1 MFSMIVVLLFGFTLG
16 FLFLEQDLDV
26 LFIGSYLLLS
36 CMTFIC
42 YGIDKRN
49 ARRGRWR
56 VSEKT
61 LHLWA
66 VAGGWPGALVAQKSF
81 RHKTKKQSFIV
92 MLWLSIIA
100 NISVFAYYLYLT
112 RSFY

>member
-1 MFSMIVVLLFGFTLG
+1 MIVVLFFGLSLG
-16 FLFLEQDLDV
+16 FLFLERGLDV

-36 CMTFIC
+36 FVVFIF

-49 ARRGRWR
+49 AIKGRWR
-56 VSEKT
+56 VSEKI

-66 VAGGWPGALVAQKSF
+66 VVGGWPGALLGQKMF
-81 RHKTKKQSFIV
+81 RHKTNKQSFIV

-100 NISVFAYYLYLT
+100 NISVFSYYLYLT
-112 RSFY
+112 RLFY